1 MGVSNLLS
9 QPESSAM
16 LSRVAESIYWMQR
29 YIERAENVSR
39 FVSVNVYL
47 SLDMPEWVGA
57 QWMPLV
63 QTTGDFTLFQERY
76 GEATEASV
84 LNFLL
89 FDEKYSNSVLSC
101 LKSAKENA
109 RCIQEAI
116 TSDVYESLNLIVE
129 KVQQASKGDLSVDM
143 LEDLLQDIKNFSHFV
158 SGCMAATFSHDE
170 SWQFKALGG
179 FLERADKTTR
189 ILDVKYFYLYP
200 SLEDI
205 NTPLDNIPWFSLL
218 NSTSALEMYMR
229 RHGLIKPKK
238 IIEFLLL
245 DPTFA
250 RSAVFCI
257 EQALEALLKISGNQS
272 PRYSCQSEKL
282 LGALFSELRY
292 QDPQNIIDYGMHE
305 YLDFLQFSL
314 NGIGEAIQKDFFIY
328 ERDEEESDA
337 PKPSGI
343 IL

>member
-1 MGVSNLLS
+1 
-9 QPESSAM
+9 M

-47 SLDMPEWVGA
+47 SLDMPDWVGS

-63 QTTGDFTLFQERY
+63 QTTGDHELFAERY
-76 GEATEASV
+76 GEATESSV
-84 LNFLL
+84 LEFLL
-89 FDEKYSNSVLSC
+89 FDEEYPNSVISC
-101 LKSAKENA
+101 LKAAKENA
-109 RCIQEAI
+109 RSIQEAI

-129 KVQQASKGDLSVDM
+129 KVQSRPVQNVSVDV

-158 SGCMAATFSHDE
+158 SGCMSATFSHDE
-170 SWQFKALGG
+170 AWQFKTLGG

-229 RHGLIKPKK
+229 RHGLIKPKQ

-250 RSAVFCI
+250 RSAIFCV
-257 EQALEALLKISGNQS
+257 EQAHKALLKITGNIS
-272 PRYSCQSEKL
+272 ARYSCESEKL
-282 LGALFSELRY
+282 LGALYSELKY
-292 QDPQNIIDYGMHE
+292 QDPQNIIDFGMHE

-314 NGIGEAIQKDFFIY
+314 NDIGGAIQRDFFIY
-328 ERDEEESDA
+328 GASENSENKRF
-337 PKPSGI
+337 GMI
-343 IL
+343 I

>member
-1 MGVSNLLS
+1 MILNDMK
-9 QPESSAM
+9 SAPM

-29 YIERAENVSR
+29 NIERAENVTR
-39 FVSVNVYL
+39 FVSVNYYL

-57 QWMPLV
+57 QWSPLV
-63 QTTGDFTLFQERY
+63 QTTGDHEYFDKKY
-76 GEATEASV
+76 DEASEANV

-89 FDEKYSNSVLSC
+89 LDEDYPNSVINC

-109 RCIQEAI
+109 RSIQEAI
-116 TSDVYESLNLIVE
+116 TSDVYEALNMIVE
-129 KVQQASKGDLSVDM
+129 RVQNFPKGKLNM
-143 LEDLLQDIKNFSHFV
+143 ELLEELLQEIKYFSHFV
-158 SGCMAATFSHDE
+158 SGCMHATFSHDE
-170 SWQFKALGG
+170 SWQFKNLGG
-179 FLERADKTTR
+179 YLERADKTTR

-218 NSTSALEMYMR
+218 NSTSALQMYMR

-250 RSAVFCI
+250 RSAIFCVG
-257 EQALEALLKISGNQS
+257 QALDALLKITGNIS
-272 PRYSCQSEKL
+272 SRYTCQSEKL
-282 LGALFSELRY
+282 LGALYSELRY
-292 QDPQNIIDYGMHE
+292 QDTVYIVEFGMHE

-314 NGIGEAIQKDFFIY
+314 NDIGKAIQKDFFTY
-328 ERDEEESDA
+328 DEVEED
-337 PKPSGI
+337 GEDEQTQI
-343 IL
+343 QGMILS